1 MKNIKVSDQILIE
14 NYLGGDESSF
24 EKLLLKY
31 KDRVYTQL
39 YLMVKNRDLAEDLF
53 QETFIKVVNTLKL
66 GKYNHE
72 GKFLPWV
79 KRIAHN
85 LAIDHFRKMKKR
97 NEIHNRDEYDLMA
110 NIPEESLN
118 IEQTIV
124 NEQIMSSLKTLVEEL
139 PLEQKEV
146 IKMRIYMGLSFKE
159 IAEET
164 DVSINTSLGRM
175 RYALINLRKLI
186 TDKNLNL
193 NIS

>member
-39 YLMVKNRDLAEDLF
+39 YLMVKDRDLAEDLF

-97 NEIHNRDEYDLMA
+97 NEIQKRDDYDLMA
-110 NIPEESLN
+110 NIPEEGLN

-124 NEQIMSSLKTLVEEL
+124 NEQILSSIKILVEEL
-139 PLEQKEV
+139 PTEQKEV

>member
-1 MKNIKVSDQILIE
+1 MKKIEVSDQILIDS
-14 NYLGGDESSF
+14 YLAGDESSF
-24 EKLLLKY
+24 ETILLKY
-31 KDRVYTQL
+31 KDRVFSQL
-39 YLMVKNRDLAEDLF
+39 FLMVKNRDLADDLF

-85 LAIDHFRKMKKR
+85 LAIDHFRRLKKR
-97 NEIHNRDEYDLMA
+97 SEIYNKDEYDLMA
-110 NIPEESLN
+110 NIPEDSLN
-118 IEQTIV
+118 IEEILV
-124 NEQIMSSLKTLVEEL
+124 NDQIMGCLKGLVDEL
-139 PLEQKEV
+139 PHEQKEV
-146 IKMRIYMGLSFKE
+146 IKMRIYMGLSFKD

-186 TDKNLNL
+186 EDKKLNL
-193 NIS
+193 NVF